1 MSANKKDPAQDLG
14 IDAERVRA
22 LARLLEETGL
32 TEIEVGGDGWRVRV
46 AKDPTPTAVSATTA
60 ATAAAPAPSTPTPA
74 APAATPAADSFAG
87 HPGVVKSPMV
97 GIAYTSAEPN
107 APPFVKVG
115 DTVAEGQTVLLIE
128 AMKVFNPIK
137 APRAG
142 KVTRMFVGN
151 GTPVEYGEPLLVI
164 E

>member
-46 AKDPTPTAVSATTA
+46 AKNPTPTVASAAV
-60 ATAAAPAPSTPTPA
+60 AAAPAPSTPAPTIPA
-74 APAATPAADSFAG
+74 SPSASESLAS

-97 GIAYTSAEPN
+97 GIAYTAPEPT

-115 DTVAEGQTVLLIE
+115 DAVAEGQTVLLIE

-142 KVTRMFVGN
+142 KVTRVFVGN
-151 GTPVEYGEPLLVI
+151 GAPVEYGEPLLLI

>member
-1 MSANKKDPAQDLG
+1 MSANKKDQGQDLG

-32 TEIEVGGDGWRVRV
+32 TEIEVGGDGWGVRV
-46 AKDPTPTAVSATTA
+46 VKNPTPTVASAAVT
-60 ATAAAPAPSTPTPA
+60 AAPAPSTPTPTV
-74 APAATPAADSFAG
+74 PASPSVSESLTS

-97 GIAYTSAEPN
+97 GIAYTSPEPS

-142 KVTRMFVGN
+142 KVTRVFVGN
-151 GTPVEYGEPLLVI
+151 GTPVEYGEPLLLI

>member
-1 MSANKKDPAQDLG
+1 MSANEKDPAQDLG

-22 LARLLEETGL
+22 LARLLDETGL

-46 AKDPTPTAVSATTA
+46 AKDPAPTGARA
-60 ATAAAPAPSTPTPA
+60 AAAAAPVASTPAPAVPA
-74 APAATPAADSFAG
+74 APPAAETFAD

-97 GIAYTSAEPN
+97 GIAYTAPEPT

-142 KVTRMFVGN
+142 KVTRVFVGN
-151 GTPVEYGEPLLVI
+151 GMPVEYGEPLLVI

>member
-1 MSANKKDPAQDLG
+1 MSANKKDPVQDLG

-32 TEIEVGGDGWRVRV
+32 TEIEVGGQGWRVRV
-46 AKDPTPTAVSATTA
+46 AKDPAPTGAR
-60 ATAAAPAPSTPTPA
+60 AAAPVPSTS
-74 APAATPAADSFAG
+74 APAVSVATPVSETLTD

-97 GIAYTSAEPN
+97 GIAYTSPEPT
-107 APPFVKVG
+107 APAFVKVG

-142 KVTRMFVGN
+142 KVTRVFVSN

>member
-1 MSANKKDPAQDLG
+1 MGPTKKEPAGAEGALPKEA
-14 IDAERVRA
+14 AERVRA

-32 TEIEVGGDGWRVRV
+32 TEIEIEQAGVRVRV
-46 AKDPTPTAVSATTA
+46 ARH
-60 ATAAAPAPSTPTPA
+60 PAPVHG
-74 APAATPAADSFAG
+74 AATPAPMSAASVVSAPAAAETPSDALAN
-87 HPGVVKSPMV
+87 HPGLVRSPMV
-97 GIAYTSAEPN
+97 GVAYISSDPN

-115 DTVAEGQTVLLIE
+115 DQVAAGQTLLLIE

-142 KVTRMFVGN
+142 KVVRIFVAN
-151 GTPVEYGEPLLVI
+151 GAPVEYGEPLALI